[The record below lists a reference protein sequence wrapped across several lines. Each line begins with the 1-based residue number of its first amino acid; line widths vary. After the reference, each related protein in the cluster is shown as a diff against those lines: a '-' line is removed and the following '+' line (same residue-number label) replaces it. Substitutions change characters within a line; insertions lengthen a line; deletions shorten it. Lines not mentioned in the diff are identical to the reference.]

1 MSSSYIRPP
10 NAPRPLW
17 PWLVGATALAGGF
30 AMFKKK
36 NVAMHHRRN
45 TVLPNKT
52 KVEVTDK

>member
-1 MSSSYIRPP
+1 
-10 NAPRPLW
+10 LW